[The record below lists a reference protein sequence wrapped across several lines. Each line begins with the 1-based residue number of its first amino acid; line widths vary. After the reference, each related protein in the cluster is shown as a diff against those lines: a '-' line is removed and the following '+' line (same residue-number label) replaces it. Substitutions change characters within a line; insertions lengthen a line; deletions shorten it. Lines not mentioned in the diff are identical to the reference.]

1 SRMMVR
7 DRRGRI
13 INMASIS
20 GVSGNAGQTNYAASK
35 AAVIGFS
42 VLFYVVKRGT
52 TISDLVTETEG
63 LED

>member
-1 SRMMVR
+1 LLW
-7 DRRGRI
+7 
-13 INMASIS
+13 NL
-20 GVSGNAGQTNYAASK
+20 N